1 MVPFKLGRLPD
12 GVWLD
17 PSGDPPESEID
28 VEHLHADVYE
38 WERTTGPARL
48 LIAARGEQAQL
59 LKRLSILWN
68 GPAWLLFVLRVPRTS
83 ALAGRYQSPAP
94 LEPSELA
101 AFLDAHAEFLERDAR
116 HQLWVKEAD
125 GPGHL
130 VLDGHNLIFA
140 YGQLELYEDA
150 LTPLGIRRGAI
161 VLPAPHVHHY
171 HASYD
176 TAETRMVSALDWLW
190 TPLQPQDEES

>member
-1 MVPFKLGRLPD
+1 MAPFKLGRLPD

-17 PSGDPPESEID
+17 PGGDPPETEID
-28 VEHLHADVYE
+28 VEHRHGDVYD

-48 LIAARGEQAQL
+48 LIAAARAQADL
-59 LKRLSILWN
+59 LKRLCALWD
-68 GPAWLLFVLRVPRTS
+68 GPAWLLFVLRVPRTP
-83 ALAGRYQSPAP
+83 ALAGRYQSPSP
-94 LEPSELA
+94 LEAADLA

-116 HQLWVKEAD
+116 HQLWIKEAH

-150 LTPLGIRRGAI
+150 LAALGIRRGA
-161 VLPAPHVHHY
+161 VELPAPHVHHY
-171 HASYD
+171 HPGFDAAEASLL
-176 TAETRMVSALDWLW
+176 SALDWLW
-190 TPLQPQDEES
+190 TPLQPQDEEN